1 MAALDAAVAGAPA
14 VDAAVAAAEA
24 AAVAD
29 AAATTLRFLGLY
41 VILATKPRSF
51 PHFFQAPH
59 SSVPTNDAT
68 AVPLI

>member
-1 MAALDAAVAGAPA
+1 MAALDAAVAGALA
-14 VDAAVAAAEA
+14 VDEAGVAAEA

-29 AAATTLRFLGLY
+29 AAAATLRFLGLGG
-41 VILATKPRSF
+41 ILATKSRSF

-59 SSVPTNDAT
+59 SCVPTNDAT

>member
-29 AAATTLRFLGLY
+29 AAAATLSSRRLD
-41 VILATKPRSF
+41 PRS
-51 PHFFQAPH
+51 A
-59 SSVPTNDAT
+59 A
-68 AVPLI
+68 